1 MRLSIIQMSPGADRA
16 TNIAEAGRLID
27 AAVAADRPDMVAL
40 PEVWNCLGGTRATK
54 FAQSETLPADIADAV
69 PGSAVHF
76 LRTTARRHGIHL
88 HGGSILERV
97 GAEGGTDQHLFNTS
111 LAIGPDGTLLARYRK
126 IHLFDI
132 TTPDG
137 TGYRESAMFSAGS
150 DIVTYQANG
159 LPIGCAICYD
169 LRFAEL
175 FIALCG
181 AGAEVIMLPSAFT
194 LQTGKDHWEP
204 LLRARAIETQS
215 WLAAPATTGAHDDG
229 HGNRRDTWGHAM
241 IIDPWG
247 QVVAQCSDGPGFVTA
262 RIEPGRAARI
272 RRDMPVHAHRR
283 LALPGRPA

>member
-16 TNIAEAGRLID
+16 ANIAEAARLID
-27 AAVAADRPDMVAL
+27 AAVAADRPDIVAL
-40 PEVWNCLGGTRATK
+40 PEVWSCLGGTRATK
-54 FAQSETLPADIADAV
+54 FAQSETLPADIADAA
-69 PGSAVHF
+69 PGSAAHF
-76 LRTTARRHGIHL
+76 LRVTARRHGIYL

-97 GAEGGTDQHLFNTS
+97 GAEPEQALFNTS
-111 LAIGPDGTLLARYRK
+111 LAFGPDGGLLARYRK

-137 TGYRESAMFSAGS
+137 TGYRESATFGAGS
-150 DIVTYQANG
+150 QIVTYRAGG

-175 FIALCG
+175 FIALAD
-181 AGAEVIMLPSAFT
+181 AGAELIMLPSAFT

-215 WLAAPATTGAHDDG
+215 WLAAPATTGVHDDG
-229 HGNRRDTWGHAM
+229 HGGRRQTWGHAM

-247 QVVAQCSDGPGFVTA
+247 QVVAQCSDGPGFVSA

-272 RRDMPVHAHRR
+272 RRDMPVRDHRR
-283 LALPGRPA
+283 LALPGRSA